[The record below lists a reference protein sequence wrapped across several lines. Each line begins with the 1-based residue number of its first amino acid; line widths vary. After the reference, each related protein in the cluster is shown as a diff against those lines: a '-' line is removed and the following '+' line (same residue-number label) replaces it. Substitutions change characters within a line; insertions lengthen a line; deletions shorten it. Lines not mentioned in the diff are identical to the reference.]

1 MQIKIIAIGK
11 IKDQWIRDGI
21 QEYLKRLGPYCRL
34 EIIELAEEKLP
45 ENPSLSQVQ
54 QGLQKEG
61 ERLLKALP
69 ADFLP
74 ILLDLHGKQWSSE
87 QMASKMENWGV
98 EGKSQIAFLIGGAFG
113 VSEEARNRAKERLQL
128 SPMTFTHMMTRLIL
142 IEQIYR
148 SFKINRGEKYHW

>member
-11 IKDQWIRDGI
+11 VKDQWIREGI

-34 EIIELAEEKLP
+34 DIIELAEEKLP

-54 QGLQKEG
+54 QGLEKEG

-69 ADFLP
+69 VDFLSV
-74 ILLDLHGKQWSSE
+74 LLDLHGKGWSSE
-87 QMASKMENWGV
+87 QMAKKIENWGI

-113 VSEEARNRAKERLQL
+113 VSEEVRSKSKERLQL
-128 SPMTFTHMMTRLIL
+128 SPMTFTHTMTRLIL
-142 IEQIYR
+142 VEQIYR
-148 SFKINRGEKYHW
+148 SFKISRGEKYHW

>member
-11 IKDQWIRDGI
+11 VKDQWIREGI

-45 ENPSLSQVQ
+45 ENPSVSQVQ
-54 QGLQKEG
+54 QGLEKEG

-69 ADFLP
+69 ADF
-74 ILLDLHGKQWSSE
+74 ISVLLDLHGKGWSSE
-87 QMASKMENWGV
+87 QMAQKIEKWGV

-113 VSEEARNRAKERLQL
+113 VSEEVRNKAKERLQL
-128 SPMTFTHMMTRLIL
+128 SPMTFTHTMTRLIL

-148 SFKINRGEKYHW
+148 SFKISRGEKYHW

>member
-11 IKDQWIRDGI
+11 VKDQWIREGI
-21 QEYLKRLGPYCRL
+21 QEYIKRLGPYCRL

-45 ENPSLSQVQ
+45 ENPSPSQIQ
-54 QGLQKEG
+54 QGLEKEG

-69 ADFLP
+69 SDFLSV
-74 ILLDLHGKQWSSE
+74 LLDLHGKLWSSE
-87 QMASKMENWGV
+87 QMSKKMANWGV

-113 VSEEARNRAKERLQL
+113 VSEEVRNKVTERLQL
-128 SPMTFTHMMTRLIL
+128 SPMTFTHTMTRLIL

-148 SFKINRGEKYHW
+148 SFKISRGEKYHW